1 MVPQSFH
8 VMTGNQPS
16 SAEHQ
21 NRCKGIRDNINVQ
34 NVKKNSNM
42 NDISLVMPAF
52 LKKSN
57 CEKHYTRLNHFH
69 THLSNCSK
77 QPAKQMKT
85 LTLLQNSHI
94 NDHDGDHYTADK
106 EDQLLTLSML
116 QEKFQMMRQSFFLL

>member
-1 MVPQSFH
+1 MVLQSFH

-21 NRCKGIRDNINVQ
+21 SRCKGIRDNINVQ

-42 NDISLVMPAF
+42 SDTCLVMPAF

-57 CEKHYTRLNHFH
+57 CEKSYTRLNHFH
-69 THLSNCSK
+69 THLINCSK
-77 QPAKQMKT
+77 QPVKQIKT

-94 NDHDGDHYTADK
+94 SDHNGDHYTADK
-106 EDQLLTLSML
+106 EDQLMTLSML
-116 QEKFQMMRQSFFLL
+116 QEKFQMMR